1 MRDLAPG
8 MSRVRRI
15 LLAVAISAGLAI
27 GAVLPASAIGS
38 TQVTLN
44 CDDGTSWTAVVDP
57 NTLAS
62 LVASVQGMVD
72 YPAGLTCTLIQAP
85 QP

>member
-1 MRDLAPG
+1 
-8 MSRVRRI
+8 VRRI
-15 LLAVAISAGLAI
+15 LLALAISGLAI
-27 GAVLPASAIGS
+27 GAVLPASAIGL

-57 NTLAS
+57 NTLAG

>member
-1 MRDLAPG
+1 M
-8 MSRVRRI
+8 RRI
-15 LLAVAISAGLAI
+15 LLALAISAGLAI
-27 GAVLPASAIGS
+27 GAVLPASAIGL

-44 CDDGTSWTAVVDP
+44 CDDDTSWTAVVDP